1 MAKLVKR
8 SQQVLSLRET
18 IEKVNEEL
26 LSLTEQLKD
35 VSVKSQTGEVPTDK
49 VRDQVIRI
57 QTKYENLKKQK
68 ELLLEKYKKLQNDE
82 KRKQQIGDNGL
93 IEFYNLVLSYRFPR
107 KDGSTPVFI
116 KIYEVPQMYM
126 TQSTKSARVR
136 QWVVA
141 LSGVEP
147 SNNENYFQ
155 SNKPS
160 QKMQNVHISSDETN
174 YHSIAREV
182 KQIIENYE
190 EPLKL
195 ALESASL
202 HQQLPAFEGQEL
214 SSVKKEVEKV
224 ISKAAEEASER
235 ETEQETRVEPEMKQ
249 EKAQPQKDKISPSP
263 FNKQKAP
270 DYRFPGLKKE

>member
-18 IEKVNEEL
+18 IEKVNQEL

-35 VSVKSQTGEVPTDK
+35 VSVKSQTGEIPVDR

-57 QTKYENLKKQK
+57 QTKYEDLKKQK
-68 ELLLEKYKKLQNDE
+68 EVLLEKYKNLQQNE

-93 IEFYNLVLSYRFPR
+93 IEFYNLVLSYRLPR
-107 KDGSTPVFI
+107 KDGSSPVFI

-136 QWVVA
+136 HWVVA

-147 SNNENYFQ
+147 SNSENYFQ
-155 SNKPS
+155 SNKPA
-160 QKMQNVHISSDETN
+160 QKMQNVHMSSDETN

-182 KQIIENYE
+182 KEIIENYE
-190 EPLKL
+190 KPLGL
-195 ALESASL
+195 ALESVSL

-224 ISKAAEEASER
+224 IAKAAEGASER
-235 ETEQETRVEPEMKQ
+235 EQEQETRVEPEMKQ
-249 EKAQPQKDKISPSP
+249 DNPEKDKRFPSP
-263 FNKQKAP
+263 FKQPKAP
-270 DYRFPGLKKE
+270 DYRYPNFKKEQE